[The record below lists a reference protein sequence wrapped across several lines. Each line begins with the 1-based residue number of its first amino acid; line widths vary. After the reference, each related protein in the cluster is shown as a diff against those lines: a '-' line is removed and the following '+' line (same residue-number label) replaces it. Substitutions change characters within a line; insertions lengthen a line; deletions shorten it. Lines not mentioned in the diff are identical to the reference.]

1 MRLTISKNTSFY
13 PHVLA
18 QLERLAKRMKVP
30 LSYLLAYRTL
40 HPHMALE
47 GALQE
52 EAEDIR
58 DWIEQERVK
67 AKKKAR

>member
-13 PHVLA
+13 PQVLA

-40 HPHMALE
+40 HPHMAVKCDPKV
-47 GALQE
+47 
-52 EAEDIR
+52 EAEDIL